1 MPLISDG
8 KIDFLSNTSYSYIEE
23 NYLEQG
29 MPVVVTDTKN
39 SLSLMKFIEALN
51 STDLIENSN
60 ICNLETNLVIKK
72 YASLENAFYKMESDA
87 NYFLHW
93 RNCNFQALKESRK
106 LIEKPYFYPFHLE
119 PYYSSWFLI
128 SKTYYG
134 SKKTLYLEGLIF
146 VNQLEGRLNVILDPK
161 EECTEACVGKEMV
174 LQEEDSLVFLSEFW
188 NFAYVTD
195 ETEGS
200 LTTILEIRL

>member
-1 MPLISDG
+1 M
-8 KIDFLSNTSYSYIEE
+8 
-23 NYLEQG
+23 
-29 MPVVVTDTKN
+29 VVTETRNYFDFDEF
-39 SLSLMKFIEALN
+39 SEALN
-51 STDLIENSN
+51 SSDLIEITN

-72 YASLENAFYKMESDA
+72 YASLENAFDKMKADS

-106 LIEKPYFYPFHLE
+106 LIAKPYFYPFHLE

-134 SKKTLYLEGLIF
+134 SKKSLYLEGLIF
-146 VNQLEGRLNVILDPK
+146 VNQLAGRLKLILDPK
-161 EECTEACVGKEMV
+161 EGCSEVCIGREVI

-195 ETEGS
+195 ETEES
-200 LTTILEIRL
+200 MTTVLEIRL